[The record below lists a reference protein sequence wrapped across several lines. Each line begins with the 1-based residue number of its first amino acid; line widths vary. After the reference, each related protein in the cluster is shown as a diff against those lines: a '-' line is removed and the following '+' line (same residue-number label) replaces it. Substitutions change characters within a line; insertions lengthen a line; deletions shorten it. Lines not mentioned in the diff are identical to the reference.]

1 MSQTEASFSALRQ
14 AIRSLWPAS
23 ESGKVSITEG
33 PDLLL
38 LTLPNDVAAFSV
50 FNSHPAETF
59 KRTYDGFRQLY
70 RKNNLEW
77 DARTLSFVLCRTSEQ
92 EEDDRFYASLELDP
106 LFCRK
111 YVIRALADAENQ
123 REELLRL
130 PFLPLS
136 GANGAELQRPQ
147 SAQDLLQAAGLS
159 ASLARNLVEAGVR
172 SAERIAVDL
181 REGKESLPSAIV
193 SPRADRMSL
202 SPPRAH
208 SRLVSMTV
216 EGFRVYRDKQTFS
229 LDAPVVVLYGPNGLG
244 KTSLFDAIDYA
255 STGRI
260 GRLCSNQKRSPTE
273 FARLAT
279 HLDKTPGT
287 GSVRLEVRGEEA
299 NPTAVWKLERSTGDW
314 SNAWINGN
322 KADRKT
328 VIGRLTQA
336 NWLDNAPRQQAYEN
350 LFRATHLFGQDE
362 QELLEAFKKGSVI
375 PEAFISEM
383 LALQDYSQGISKVAD
398 VLSQLTS
405 HRAETERELEKLRF
419 DARALE
425 DSIAE
430 LGPHVQTEP
439 MPIESA
445 LDDLRKELATL
456 GFTRGLPPDSPTV
469 PGFSE
474 WQEILS
480 GEGDA
485 AKGLIQEV
493 QKLEAELPT
502 YLRLQEEAVGVQA
515 GLKTV
520 ESESESVTTTEKDNA
535 ARLETNA
542 KAISEAEGRQK
553 QREQRRQAL
562 RIGSEALAERE
573 VLSNQMTALTAERD
587 RQTLNRSEADAK
599 VASIEADLSKALG
612 STSEIAHSGTALNA
626 EVTKIQG
633 LLREFPR
640 FEADATT
647 LADVRSRLEDA
658 RLRLRNAEDRQN
670 LAAEKLRSATALREA
685 AVPKYERALAQQA
698 ELETLLD
705 NIQLH
710 VHEPSCPLCGS
721 EFDSVEALLAEIR
734 RKRAATR
741 TATDVTVKYKMLEA
755 SETEAKDALRV
766 ITAEV
771 AAATSTIQELTTLQV
786 SAEQRLKDFRQ
797 RLSVA
802 VPATQ
807 EAGARQEL
815 TAVLQRLE
823 KQRADNQASLG
834 EANAR
839 LKSVQESKAEESAK
853 RNSIN
858 ERIISLD
865 RNLQEIKDRIG
876 NLNAKVSHTHSEELK
891 AKADF
896 DSAIAHEDRAVQ
908 EELLAIEQLRAARR
922 DELSKRETITG
933 QKLAIDERRRQ
944 FMAEL
949 SAIQRS
955 TTDFELRLRKLD
967 PSDTVSIASLV
978 KIREQLDDRA
988 KGIRAAIDRSAV
1000 ILSALK
1006 AREARLQLAEKRAQ
1020 IEKVK
1025 SEVANH
1031 EATLAHVQNGTSIMT
1046 SSERLLK
1053 RERQESI
1060 EKHIAA
1066 YGPMITRIQQRLRS
1080 VYGFGGIKLE
1090 AQNGEAKVQVE
1101 WRNKR
1106 EVHVPPTDFFSDS
1119 QKQILMLSIFLAGG
1133 LRQTWSGFAPMLLD
1147 DPVAHFDDLNAYGF
1161 IEMIRGIVSTL
1172 PNEWQFIISTCEERL
1187 FNLLRKKFSSPNAI
1201 FYEFQGMSDSGPI
1214 VERG

>member
-14 AIRSLWPAS
+14 AISSLWPAS

-136 GANGAELQRPQ
+136 GANGADLQRPQ

-159 ASLARNLVEAGVR
+159 ASLARHLVEAGVR

-260 GRLCSNQKRSPTE
+260 GRLCTNQKRSPTE

-287 GSVRLEVRGEEA
+287 GSVRLDLRGEEA

-419 DARALE
+419 DAKGLE
-425 DSIAE
+425 EAIAD
-430 LGPHVQTEP
+430 LGTHIQTEP

-445 LDDLRKELATL
+445 LDDLRKELVIL

-469 PGFSE
+469 PAFSE

-485 AKGLIQEV
+485 AKGLIRKFKSS
-493 QKLEAELPT
+493 KL
-502 YLRLQEEAVGVQA
+502 
-515 GLKTV
+515 
-520 ESESESVTTTEKDNA
+520 SC
-535 ARLETNA
+535 
-542 KAISEAEGRQK
+542 
-553 QREQRRQAL
+553 RR
-562 RIGSEALAERE
+562 IC
-573 VLSNQMTALTAERD
+573 D
-587 RQTLNRSEADAK
+587 
-599 VASIEADLSKALG
+599 
-612 STSEIAHSGTALNA
+612 
-626 EVTKIQG
+626 
-633 LLREFPR
+633 F
-640 FEADATT
+640 
-647 LADVRSRLEDA
+647 
-658 RLRLRNAEDRQN
+658 
-670 LAAEKLRSATALREA
+670 
-685 AVPKYERALAQQA
+685 
-698 ELETLLD
+698 
-705 NIQLH
+705 
-710 VHEPSCPLCGS
+710 
-721 EFDSVEALLAEIR
+721 R
-734 RKRAATR
+734 RTP
-741 TATDVTVKYKMLEA
+741 
-755 SETEAKDALRV
+755 DALR
-766 ITAEV
+766 
-771 AAATSTIQELTTLQV
+771 
-786 SAEQRLKDFRQ
+786 
-797 RLSVA
+797 
-802 VPATQ
+802 
-807 EAGARQEL
+807 
-815 TAVLQRLE
+815 
-823 KQRADNQASLG
+823 LG
-834 EANAR
+834 
-839 LKSVQESKAEESAK
+839 
-853 RNSIN
+853 
-858 ERIISLD
+858 
-865 RNLQEIKDRIG
+865 
-876 NLNAKVSHTHSEELK
+876 
-891 AKADF
+891 
-896 DSAIAHEDRAVQ
+896 
-908 EELLAIEQLRAARR
+908 
-922 DELSKRETITG
+922 
-933 QKLAIDERRRQ
+933 
-944 FMAEL
+944 
-949 SAIQRS
+949 
-955 TTDFELRLRKLD
+955 
-967 PSDTVSIASLV
+967 
-978 KIREQLDDRA
+978 
-988 KGIRAAIDRSAV
+988 
-1000 ILSALK
+1000 
-1006 AREARLQLAEKRAQ
+1006 
-1020 IEKVK
+1020 
-1025 SEVANH
+1025 
-1031 EATLAHVQNGTSIMT
+1031 
-1046 SSERLLK
+1046 
-1053 RERQESI
+1053 
-1060 EKHIAA
+1060 
-1066 YGPMITRIQQRLRS
+1066 
-1080 VYGFGGIKLE
+1080 
-1090 AQNGEAKVQVE
+1090 
-1101 WRNKR
+1101 
-1106 EVHVPPTDFFSDS
+1106 
-1119 QKQILMLSIFLAGG
+1119 
-1133 LRQTWSGFAPMLLD
+1133 
-1147 DPVAHFDDLNAYGF
+1147 
-1161 IEMIRGIVSTL
+1161 
-1172 PNEWQFIISTCEERL
+1172 
-1187 FNLLRKKFSSPNAI
+1187 
-1201 FYEFQGMSDSGPI
+1201 
-1214 VERG
+1214 